1 MKKILLILLLFLLP
15 IYGFANGGAT
25 YGPTTK
31 ADQLWQIAVF
41 VRPSTN
47 VSLAQTIEALKK
59 KNPHAFVGNKVKS
72 GVILKVPSL
81 AEISHSSSFPRKP
94 KPKQWANNYSP
105 LQVKNEIAK
114 QNVILKKQIDDET
127 KDSLSKMDQQ
137 YQARLV
143 NIEQHNLALQNQ
155 ITGLSQQLSTLQNE
169 INEPIY
175 IKLRDSLGGYGLYIA
190 VGIIVVLFLLL
201 FLWLSPSGTAK
212 KTKAKIDKDTESE
225 YDFMGSSEGIPAKL
239 DLARAYI
246 DMGDNKAARDILDEI
261 IKQGNKEQQEEAQG
275 LLARIK

>member
-1 MKKILLILLLFLLP
+1 MKKILLALFVFLLP
-15 IYGFANGGAT
+15 IYSFANGSAT

-31 ADQLWQIAVF
+31 ADQLWQIAIF
-41 VRPSTN
+41 VRPSTK
-47 VSLAQTIEALKK
+47 VSLAQTTEALKK
-59 KNPHAFVGNKVKS
+59 KNPHAFVGNKVKP

-81 AEISHSSSFPRKP
+81 AEIQSSHHKP
-94 KPKQWANNYSP
+94 FKNARANNYSP

-137 YQARLV
+137 YQARLA

-261 IKQGNKEQQEEAQG
+261 IKQGNKEQQEEAQE